1 MFVGKLSAH
10 TPPPQ
15 PSSILKLKT
24 KMLKNYSVT
33 FLLPTAAENLQSGL
47 SENVPDFAP
56 QSQDKAP
63 TTPTSAAAAKTSPS
77 ITRTTSYHTSYEHV
91 SLVRISQPSP
101 SGGRYSILNRDF
113 SLKAKEN
120 DDSAK
125 IHQSMTSPLRVDTG
139 GHDQVDFQFAS
150 PSGFRNELLKEV
162 NGECHITSTFHGH
175 TNILLKKIPPKNPNT
190 ILEIIQRNDCI
201 IIMCVS

>member
-1 MFVGKLSAH
+1 
-10 TPPPQ
+10 
-15 PSSILKLKT
+15 
-24 KMLKNYSVT
+24 MLKNYSVT

-47 SENVPDFAP
+47 SENVPDFAQ
-56 QSQDKAP
+56 QSQDQAP
-63 TTPTSAAAAKTSPS
+63 STPTSAAAAKTSPS

-113 SLKAKEN
+113 SLKAK
-120 DDSAK
+120 DSAK

-139 GHDQVDFQFAS
+139 GHDQVDFQLAS

-175 TNILLKKIPPKNPNT
+175 TNILLKKFPPQNPNI
-190 ILEIIQRNDCI
+190 ILKIIQRNEFF